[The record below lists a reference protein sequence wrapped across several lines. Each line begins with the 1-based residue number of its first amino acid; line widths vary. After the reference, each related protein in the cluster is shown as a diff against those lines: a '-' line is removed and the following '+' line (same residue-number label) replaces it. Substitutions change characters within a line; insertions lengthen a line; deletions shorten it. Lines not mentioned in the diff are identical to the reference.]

1 MARTLGGRPF
11 RLTIRAR
18 LTLSFAALFALGGG
32 LLVVGLNLFMRY
44 GPVWALSATP
54 TQVVAQTGQL
64 IELPVDSSSPQ
75 QLNEIS
81 LLALPAAEIR
91 DTSDVLVTLLWS
103 SVIALICIVILGSIT
118 AWFLSGRLLSPLH
131 TINEAARSATP
142 EHLEQR
148 VGLVGPRDEL
158 TDLSDTL
165 DEMLERIERAF
176 VAQRLFAAN
185 ASHELR
191 TPLATEKAML
201 DMLLDGPEPSAAE
214 YREVAERVR
223 EVNGRNIAMVNAL
236 LELSRAQA
244 LDPMVAATFETV
256 HSAEI
261 LRAPLARC
269 EHTAAQRGLSLAVAH
284 RDHTLQAQPQLLD
297 QLLENLLQNAVR
309 HGTSDGEIQ
318 LSWTAEGEHSVL
330 RISNTAAPLSE
341 DVRERLLEPFVR
353 AEARVR
359 GSGGSGLGLA
369 ISAAIAEAH
378 GGTLHL
384 DQGEGGEFVV
394 TVTLPRFAV
403 LA

>member
-1 MARTLGGRPF
+1 MAKALGGRPF

-44 GPVWALSATP
+44 GPVWSLSTTP
-54 TQVVAQTGQL
+54 AQVVAQTGQV
-64 IELPVDSSSPQ
+64 IELPVDSTSPQ
-75 QLNEIS
+75 PLNEIS

-91 DTSDVLVTLLWS
+91 DTTDVLVTLLWS
-103 SVIALICIVILGSIT
+103 SVIALICIVIIGSFA

-201 DMLLDGPEPSAAE
+201 DMLLDGPEPSGDE

-223 EVNGRNIAMVNAL
+223 EVNARNIAMVNAL

-244 LDPMVAATFETV
+244 LDPSIPATIETV
-256 HSAEI
+256 ESAEL
-261 LRAPLARC
+261 LREPLARC
-269 EHTAAQRGLSLAVAH
+269 ASAATARGLSVQLSH
-284 RDHTLQAQPQLLD
+284 TPHTLQAQPQLLD

-309 HGTSDGEIQ
+309 HGLPDGEIQ
-318 LSWTAEGEHSVL
+318 INWVAEGGYSIM
-330 RISNTAAPLSE
+330 RISNSAEQLGDELRA
-341 DVRERLLEPFVR
+341 RLLEPFVR

-369 ISAAIAEAH
+369 ISTAIAEAH
-378 GGTLHL
+378 GGTLQL
-384 DQGEGGEFVV
+384 GEGENGQFVV
-394 TVTLPRFAV
+394 TVKLPRTATSI
-403 LA
+403 

>member
-1 MARTLGGRPF
+1 MARTLGKF

-44 GPVWALSATP
+44 GPVWAITAAP
-54 TQVVAQTGQL
+54 TSTAQMGQA
-64 IELPVDSSSPQ
+64 IEFPMDAIQAQP
-75 QLNEIS
+75 LNEIS
-81 LLALPAAEIR
+81 LLSFPAAEIR

-103 SVIALICIVILGSIT
+103 SIIALICIVILGSVA
-118 AWFLSGRLLSPLH
+118 AWFLSGKLLAPLH

-142 EHLEQR
+142 EHLDQR

-176 VAQRLFAAN
+176 EAQRLFSAN

-201 DMLLDGPEPSAAE
+201 DMLLDGPEPSATE
-214 YREVAERVR
+214 YREVTERVR

-244 LDPMVAATFETV
+244 LGPMTAATVETV
-256 HSAEI
+256 HSDEI

-269 EHTAAQRGLSLAVAH
+269 ESSAAQRGLDVAVEH
-284 RDHTLQAQPQLLD
+284 RDHTLLGQPQLLD

-309 HGTSDGEIQ
+309 HGLRNGDLQIY
-318 LSWTAEGEHSVL
+318 WAAEGAHSVL
-330 RISNTAAPLSE
+330 RISNTAAPLSKE
-341 DVRERLLEPFVR
+341 VRERLLEPFVR

-369 ISAAIAEAH
+369 ISTAIAEAH
-378 GGTLHL
+378 GGTLQL
-384 DQGEGGEFVV
+384 GQGEDGEFVV
-394 TVTLPRFAV
+394 TVRLPRVA
-403 LA
+403 ASA